1 MRQGHW
7 AFVLGSAHR
16 LCQRAGSPD
25 RPPCLSRPPTMA
37 SCSQHEGGSRAL
49 STSPRLTP
57 PFSGPGGRGHEGG
70 GFLVTPRSA
79 PWPSIL
85 PGRSLSAGSCP
96 SARGWLAWLPL
107 SSEQRQRW
115 PQRLW
120 GFPQAPGPWPQPP
133 RVTCRSMAF
142 PPGRKRLPAPR
153 APCPA
158 RRGGGGAGG
167 GGRAVPQP
175 GAEAAV
181 RSQGVASGQPASEE
195 LRGPQE
201 RGLLQTWTARD
212 SALWASRNAAPVGRS
227 TCYVSF
233 GTSSLSGPLGPVS
246 RRVGGTA
253 SEPEGRAVCPPGSGR
268 AARPGAS
275 WPCPCSV
282 GSSATR
288 LRGPCGQLKAR
299 RGRVVTSPHV

>member
-7 AFVLGSAHR
+7 GFVLGSAHR
-16 LCQRAGSPD
+16 LCQRAGFPD
-25 RPPCLSRPPTMA
+25 RPPGLSRPPTMA

-167 GGRAVPQP
+167 GGELSPSLVLRLRCEARVWPPGSQP
-175 GAEAAV
+175 V
-181 RSQGVASGQPASEE
+181 RSCVDPRKGVFCK
-195 LRGPQE
+195 RGRPETQ
-201 RGLLQTWTARD
+201 
-212 SALWASRNAAPVGRS
+212 
-227 TCYVSF
+227 
-233 GTSSLSGPLGPVS
+233 LSGPPEMLLLLEEAPVMCHSGPVPFLVPS
-246 RRVGGTA
+246 D
-253 SEPEGRAVCPPGSGR
+253 
-268 AARPGAS
+268 
-275 WPCPCSV
+275 
-282 GSSATR
+282 
-288 LRGPCGQLKAR
+288 Q
-299 RGRVVTSPHV
+299 

>member
-1 MRQGHW
+1 MAGL
-7 AFVLGSAHR
+7 ASSVLGAEAT
-16 LCQRAGSPD
+16 LA
-25 RPPCLSRPPTMA
+25 A
-37 SCSQHEGGSRAL
+37 EAL
-49 STSPRLTP
+49 
-57 PFSGPGGRGHEGG
+57 G
-70 GFLVTPRSA
+70 
-79 PWPSIL
+79 
-85 PGRSLSAGSCP
+85 LSAGAWPVASASSCD
-96 SARGWLAWLPL
+96 LPQHGL
-107 SSEQRQRW
+107 SSW
-115 PQRLW
+115 PEE
-120 GFPQAPGPWPQPP
+120 
-133 RVTCRSMAF
+133 
-142 PPGRKRLPAPR
+142 
-153 APCPA
+153 APCTQGALPSLT
-158 RRGGGGAGG
+158 RGRGGRW

-268 AARPGAS
+268 AAGPGAS

-299 RGRVVTSPHV
+299 RGRVVTSPHVQWRPCWGSGLTGSPGRPGGQTEVLSLCPPPPQDSRQRKPTLECLV